1 MVKWHILIHK
11 MPWELGGD
19 FAMEFKK
26 PVKAFL
32 RYLMSAAQR
41 GDMGEKAISII
52 MAVGFIGIFG
62 WIILYCMD
70 IIQDSVGLT
79 SASPFYN
86 ASTKITEAVE
96 LGFNLQTIIV
106 VIMVFGVVIGGLYY
120 MWNRGQN
127 ND

>member
-1 MVKWHILIHK
+1 
-11 MPWELGGD
+11 
-19 FAMEFKK
+19 MEKLQK
-26 PVKAFL
+26 ATRAFL
-32 RYLMSAAQR
+32 TYLMTAATR

-70 IIQDSVGLT
+70 IIQRSIGLT
-79 SASPFYN
+79 STSPFYN
-86 ASTKITEAVE
+86 ASKSITAAVE
-96 LGFNLQTIIV
+96 IGFNLQTIIV

-127 ND
+127 Q

>member
-1 MVKWHILIHK
+1 MDLQKV
-11 MPWELGGD
+11 G
-19 FAMEFKK
+19 
-26 PVKAFL
+26 KAFL
-32 RYLMSAAQR
+32 TYLASTSTH

-70 IIQDSVGLT
+70 IIQNAIGLT
-79 SASPFYN
+79 STSPFYN
-86 ASTKITEAVE
+86 ASRSITAAVE
-96 LGFNLQTIIV
+96 IGFNLQTIIV

-127 ND
+127 E

>member
-1 MVKWHILIHK
+1 M
-11 MPWELGGD
+11 EL
-19 FAMEFKK
+19 KK
-26 PVKAFL
+26 TVKAFL
-32 RYLMSAAQR
+32 KYLGSAATH

-70 IIQDSVGLT
+70 IIQTAIGLDS
-79 SASPFYN
+79 SSPFYN
-86 ASTKITEAVE
+86 ASQSITSAVE
-96 LGFNLQTIIV
+96 IGFNLQTIIV

-127 ND
+127 E